1 MPQELSEFNMA
12 KVVTH
17 EDIFTQKV
25 NLNTYFAF

>member
-12 KVVTH
+12 KVVAH

-25 NLNTYFAF
+25 NLFCVLE